1 MEERRTTYYP
11 DAFPGSKP
19 APEEPGTAPPGKY
32 GPCGE
37 ISAATMLANSG
48 ETIPCLLEPI
58 IQQTGLAAV
67 VGSSDTG
74 KSAFLRAFG
83 ASIVC
88 GEESFIGF
96 KLNPRYRRVI
106 YVSTEDDD
114 LAIGYLLRLQNKEKR
129 LPIESYAGLEYI
141 FDTEN
146 LVKRLAVKLSQAP
159 VDMVIIDAFADLYVG
174 ALNENNRVRAFLQ
187 EYNDLAT
194 KYGCLFL
201 FLHHTGK
208 RTEDLVPSKHNAIG
222 SQGFEAKMRLLI
234 ELRNDQ
240 MDPQKRHLCIVKGN
254 YLPREYKQESF
265 ELHFSDNMTFSNT
278 GGRTSFEY
286 LKKIDERKREEL
298 DEKAE
303 QILEMKDK
311 GMKLEEI
318 AVAMGYRSKGS
329 ISKILK
335 RYGK

>member
-1 MEERRTTYYP
+1 MSELNILYHHDTIPESEPMSEESGATP
-11 DAFPGSKP
+11 QS
-19 APEEPGTAPPGKY
+19 KY
-32 GPCGE
+32 GSCGE

-74 KSAFLRAFG
+74 KSAFLRDFA

-88 GEESFIGF
+88 GDNSFIGF

-114 LAIGYLLRLQNKEKR
+114 LAIGYLLRLQNKEKQ
-129 LPIESYAGLEYI
+129 LPIENYSGLEYI

-146 LVKRLAVKLSQAP
+146 LVKRLSVKLSQAP
-159 VDMVIIDAFADLYVG
+159 VDMVIVDAFADLYVG

-194 KYGCLFL
+194 KHGCLFL

-265 ELHFSDNMTFSNT
+265 ELHFSDNMTFSHT
-278 GGRTSFEY
+278 GGRTSFEC
-286 LKKIDERKREEL
+286 LKKIDGRKKEEL
-298 DEKAE
+298 DEKVE
-303 QILEMKDK
+303 QILEMKNK

-318 AVAMGYRSKGS
+318 AAVMGYKSKGS